1 MLIFQ
6 KIEVKIGLNE
16 KGNSPR
22 LAILLRPNYRK
33 QQTNNIMSSKQNTSS
48 AAAGSSGKVRKDHF
62 AANSDPALGISLCI
76 PRVFNNIG
84 WRRIKQIFIDLRWGF
99 VERVDVIPMGSYK
112 RAFVHFAP
120 GRWNE
125 GDRDAAAALNAL
137 RAGDEV
143 KIVYDEPWYWKIG
156 ISRAEKPEEAPKPKP
171 RPTVQISAVST
182 PEQKVSAKSPPTVRK
197 PARKLKVDTSVA
209 REEGEI
215 AE

>member
-1 MLIFQ
+1 
-6 KIEVKIGLNE
+6 
-16 KGNSPR
+16 
-22 LAILLRPNYRK
+22 
-33 QQTNNIMSSKQNTSS
+33 MSMSKSANTSS
-48 AAAGSSGKVRKDHF
+48 AGSAPAKVRKDHF
-62 AANSDPALGISLCI
+62 KENCDPAKGVSLCI

-84 WRRIKQIFIDLRWGF
+84 WRRIKQTFIDRRWGF

-125 GDRDAAAALNAL
+125 GDRDAAAALDAL

-156 ISRAEKPEEAPKPKP
+156 ISRAEKPDEAPKPKP